1 MLQSEVIIPI
11 YSNLPTETYP
21 SWLWPG
27 SVIDNL
33 YELSVELAHTFDWP
47 GSTLDTLG
55 RPRNEA
61 AVRFVLTGAKPEVH
75 PIDARWEQKG
85 GGCLKPQWR
94 VRLTIPPWLSEKEV
108 LQAYRLMRGQLPR
121 GTGLPKT
128 TTPLEVAR
136 FVWERERLNG
146 YRRPFWSAL
155 LEQWNEEHPGARF
168 KTYNNFRTYF
178 MRGDKAVKGLNFSW
192 PLPDEEDP
200 PDE

>member
-128 TTPLEVAR
+128 
-136 FVWERERLNG
+136 
-146 YRRPFWSAL
+146 
-155 LEQWNEEHPGARF
+155 
-168 KTYNNFRTYF
+168 
-178 MRGDKAVKGLNFSW
+178 
-192 PLPDEEDP
+192 PLPLRWHASCGRGRGKTATKDRLGP
-200 PDE
+200 TYLSSGTINIRASGSRITATSASTACVAPKP